1 MHQSRTSGLPLRSST
16 ARFYIHLRIST
27 TSSFSPIHFS
37 RFASFFVDPGLVV
50 SVVLSPVIFVP
61 VSFASVLGN
70 LLIVTLLSVTIGSVV
85 LIPSSVPCVIVVVYG
100 GVYGVA
106 VAEGGH
112 VKIPTFVELQI
123 RSLTK
128 VHNRKIMQSSVSN
141 SKQRTKQN

>member
-1 MHQSRTSGLPLRSST
+1 M
-16 ARFYIHLRIST
+16 RIST

-50 SVVLSPVIFVP
+50 FVVVSPVIFVP
-61 VSFASVLGN
+61 VSSASVLSN
-70 LLIVTLLSVTIGSVV
+70 LLIVTLLSVTIDSVI
-85 LIPSSVPCVIVVVYG
+85 LIPCLVPCVIVVVYG
-100 GVYGVA
+100 DVYGAV

-112 VKIPTFVELQI
+112 VNIPTFVELQI